1 MTQCLIVLNYLVSLT
16 SCNGYYRFP
25 LPLIT
30 IKMMD
35 VFNSLYV
42 IPGMCISVEK
52 AVELDAKNTM
62 RGSFS
67 HDFYRQPVLAEPHV
81 AEPDVIMTTGSL
93 DRTVVQL
100 PNRPPRETVATSQIT
115 ESGRIV

>member
-1 MTQCLIVLNYLVSLT
+1 
-16 SCNGYYRFP
+16 
-25 LPLIT
+25 
-30 IKMMD
+30 MD

-52 AVELDAKNTM
+52 AVELDAKNNV

-67 HDFYRQPVLAEPHV
+67 HDFYRQPVLAEPQV
-81 AEPDVIMTTGSL
+81 AEPEIQRGSF
-93 DRTVVQL
+93 DRAVVQL
-100 PNRPPRETVATSQIT
+100 SSRSPRDILEDAKIS